1 MVSERVESKDC
12 GKSEVVG
19 LGNCV
24 MAYMARVPRI
34 LGPGEKG
41 SISKMTVRPGGVTV
55 DSLAQLAR
63 LGLRVAWLGV
73 LGDDEI
79 GNALL
84 KALKKVHV
92 MTSHVRVLTEGI
104 SSYCWVLT
112 DPSGERTGYCDL
124 GDTVRITPEQVTS
137 CFAAPISKA
146 SFLLVEVSQF
156 PLDSVLAAATIAKQ
170 NGVQV
175 ILDFDSAACPG
186 TGGFGTKEQVGEVV
200 RLCDALSG
208 SYIAMEEYTELS
220 DPSAIAGRFLG
231 AGPCLVAV
239 TLGPDGCLIR
249 NERSEIMV
257 PGFKV
262 KVVDTTGA
270 GDAFHAG
277 FAFGYINGWSETRI
291 ARFANACGALCCTS
305 PENFGEASL
314 SSIERLM
321 STGQSGEDQHGCAE

>member
-1 MVSERVESKDC
+1 MVCGTVERKDC

-41 SISKMTVRPGGVTV
+41 SISEMAVRPGGVTV
-55 DSLAQLAR
+55 DSLAQLSR
-63 LGLRVAWLGV
+63 LGLSVAWLGV
-73 LGDDEI
+73 LGDDEA

-84 KALKKVHV
+84 KALEGVHV
-92 MTSHVRVLTEGI
+92 STSHVRALSGGT
-104 SSYCWVLT
+104 SSYCWILT

-124 GDTVRITPEQVTS
+124 GDTVRITPEQVTTY
-137 CFAAPISKA
+137 FTDPISKGI
-146 SFLLVEVSQF
+146 FLLVEVSQF
-156 PLDSVLAAATIAKQ
+156 PLESVLAATTIAKQ

-175 ILDFDSAACPG
+175 ILDFDSAPCPG
-186 TGGFGTKEQVGEVV
+186 TGGFGTKEQVEKVV
-200 RLCDALSG
+200 CLCDALSG

-220 DPSAIAGRFLG
+220 DPNAIANRFLG
-231 AGPCLVAV
+231 AGPHLVAV
-239 TLGPDGCLIR
+239 TMGPDGCLIC
-249 NERSEIMV
+249 NEHSQIMV

-262 KVVDTTGA
+262 DVVDTTGA

-277 FAFGYINGWSETRI
+277 FAFGYINGWSAPRI
-291 ARFANACGALCCTS
+291 ASFANACGALCCTS

-321 STGQSGEDQHGCAE
+321 STVQPGEDNHDCVK